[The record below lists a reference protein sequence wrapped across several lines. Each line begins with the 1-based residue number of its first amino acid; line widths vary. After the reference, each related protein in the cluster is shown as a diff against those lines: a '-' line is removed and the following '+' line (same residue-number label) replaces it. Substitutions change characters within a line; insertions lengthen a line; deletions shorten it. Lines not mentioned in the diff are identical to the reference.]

1 MKRLA
6 PLFLAVSVAAL
17 SACGQQPA
25 KDEAA
30 STVPDAKPGVALTEG
45 QLVLP
50 AVKGNP
56 AGGYFTLVNN
66 GDKAVTLAA
75 VSVTGA
81 ARAEMHE
88 TKGGSMEPLAS
99 LEIKP
104 GETVKFER
112 GGKHI
117 MAFELDPALKPG
129 GTAELTLTFADGDK
143 ISAPL
148 KLETPGGAPQGMG
161 QSMEHDMGDM
171 EGMDHSEHAN

>member
-6 PLFLAVSVAAL
+6 LLFLAVSLAAL
-17 SACGQQPA
+17 SACGQQAA
-25 KDEAA
+25 KDEAGA
-30 STVPDAKPGVALTEG
+30 SAPEARPGLALTEAT
-45 QLVLP
+45 LVLP

-66 GDKAVTLAA
+66 SDKAVTLAA
-75 VSVTGA
+75 VNVSGA

-88 TKGGSMEPLAS
+88 TKGGSMAPLPS

-104 GETVKFER
+104 GETVRFER

-117 MAFELDPALKPG
+117 MAFDLDAKLAPG
-129 GTAELTLTFADGDK
+129 GTGELTLTFADGDK

-148 KLETPGGAPQGMG
+148 KLEAPGGAM
-161 QSMEHDMGDM
+161 HDMDNMQGM
-171 EGMDHSEHAN
+171 EGMDHSEHSN

>member
-1 MKRLA
+1 MKRFA
-6 PLFLAVSVAAL
+6 PLFLAISLTAL
-17 SACGQQPA
+17 SACNQQPA
-25 KDEAA
+25 KDEATSA
-30 STVPDAKPGVALTEG
+30 APEAKPGLALTEG
-45 QLVLP
+45 SLVLP

-88 TKGGSMEPLAS
+88 TTGGSMAPLAK

-112 GGKHI
+112 GGKHV
-117 MAFELDPALKPG
+117 MAFYLDGTLAVG
-129 GTAELTLTFADGDK
+129 GTSEITLTFADGDK
-143 ISAPL
+143 VSAPL
-148 KLETPGGAPQGMG
+148 KLEAPGGAMK
-161 QSMEHDMGDM
+161 HDMDAM
-171 EGMDHSEHAN
+171 AGMDHSEHSN

>member
-1 MKRLA
+1 MKRIA
-6 PLFLAVSVAAL
+6 PLLLAISLTAL
-17 SACGQQPA
+17 TACGQQAA

-30 STVPDAKPGVALTEG
+30 TAAPEAEPGLALTG
-45 QLVLP
+45 ATLVLP

-66 GDKAVTLAA
+66 GEKPVTLAG
-75 VSVTGA
+75 VSVSGA

-117 MAFELDPALKPG
+117 MAFDLDAKLAPG
-129 GTAELTLTFADGDK
+129 SDSELTLTFADGDK
-143 ISAPL
+143 VSAPL
-148 KLETPGGAPQGMG
+148 KLEAPGAAMD
-161 QSMEHDMGDM
+161 HM
-171 EGMDHSEHAN
+171 EGMDHSGH

>member
-1 MKRLA
+1 MKRIA
-6 PLFLAVSVAAL
+6 PLLLAISLTAL
-17 SACGQQPA
+17 TACGQQAA

-30 STVPDAKPGVALTEG
+30 TAAPEAEPGLALTG
-45 QLVLP
+45 ATLVLP

-66 GDKAVTLAA
+66 GEKPVTLAG
-75 VSVTGA
+75 VSVSGA

-117 MAFELDPALKPG
+117 MAFDLDAKLAPG
-129 GTAELTLTFADGDK
+129 GTGELTLTFADGDK

-148 KLETPGGAPQGMG
+148 KLEAPGGAMHN
-161 QSMEHDMGDM
+161 MEGM
-171 EGMDHSEHAN
+171 EGMDHSEHSN

>member
-6 PLFLAVSVAAL
+6 PLFLAVSIAAL

-25 KDEAA
+25 KDEAI
-30 STVPDAKPGVALTEG
+30 STAPEAKPGLALSEG
-45 QLVLP
+45 ALVLP

-75 VSVTGA
+75 VTVTGA

-88 TKGGSMEPLAS
+88 TTGESMAPLDS

-112 GGKHI
+112 GGKHV
-117 MAFELDPALKPG
+117 MAFELDPALTAG
-129 GTAELTLTFADGDK
+129 GTSEITLTFADGDK

-148 KLETPGGAPQGMG
+148 KLEAPGGAM
-161 QSMEHDMGDM
+161 HDMSDM
-171 EGMDHSEHAN
+171 EGMDHSEHPN

>member
-1 MKRLA
+1 MKRFA
-6 PLFLAVSVAAL
+6 PLFLAVSLAAL
-17 SACGQQPA
+17 SACGQQAA
-25 KDEAA
+25 KDEASQA
-30 STVPDAKPGVALTEG
+30 APEAKPGLTLSEG
-45 QLVLP
+45 TLVLP

-56 AGGYFTLVNN
+56 AGGYFALINN

-88 TKGGSMEPLAS
+88 TTGESMAALTS

-112 GGKHI
+112 GGKHV
-117 MAFELDPALKPG
+117 MAFDLDPALAPG
-129 GTAELTLTFADGDK
+129 GTTELTLTFADGDK

-148 KLETPGGAPQGMG
+148 KLEAPGGGMAN
-161 QSMEHDMGDM
+161 M
-171 EGMDHSEHAN
+171 EGMDHSEHMEQSN

>member
-1 MKRLA
+1 MKRFA
-6 PLFLAVSVAAL
+6 PLFLAVSIAAL

-30 STVPDAKPGVALTEG
+30 STAPEAKPGLALSEG

-56 AGGYFTLVNN
+56 AGGYFTLANN

-88 TKGGSMEPLAS
+88 TTGESMAPLAG

-112 GGKHI
+112 GGKHV
-117 MAFELDPALKPG
+117 MAFELDPALTAG
-129 GTAELTLTFADGDK
+129 GTTELTLTFADGDK
-143 ISAPL
+143 LSAPL
-148 KLETPGGAPQGMG
+148 KLEAPGG
-161 QSMEHDMGDM
+161 DMDDM
-171 EGMDHSEHAN
+171 AGMDHSEHSN